1 MKDLSH
7 FGRVLII
14 APHPDDEILGCG
26 GTMARLADGG
36 GEVVVAIVTT
46 GRPPAFTPDRTA
58 LVERE
63 MRQAHEILGVCDCR
77 FLGLPAA
84 GLDTVPA
91 ADLNAKFQEL
101 IADVRPDT
109 LLLPFVG
116 DIHADHQLC
125 FLAAMVAA
133 RPRHAKAPS
142 LIMCYET
149 LSETNWYAA
158 PTTPAFVPN
167 AFVDVSATLDRK
179 LRAFATMESQLR
191 PFPEERSIEALSA
204 LATFR
209 GATVHLHAAEA
220 FMIVRQICRA

>member
-7 FGRVLII
+7 FGRTLVI

-26 GTMARLADGG
+26 GTMARLMDEGS
-36 GEVVVAIVTT
+36 EVVVAIVTT
-46 GRPPAFTPDRTA
+46 GQPPAFTPDHTA

-63 MRQAHEILGVCDCR
+63 VRQAHEIIGVRDCR
-77 FLGLPAA
+77 FMGLPAA
-84 GLDTVPA
+84 ALDTVPGA
-91 ADLNAKFQEL
+91 ALNAKFQEL
-101 IADVRPDT
+101 IVDVRPDT

-116 DIHADHQLC
+116 DIHVDHQLS

-133 RPRHAKAPS
+133 RPRHNEAPS

-158 PTTPAFVPN
+158 PTTPAFVSN
-167 AFVDVSATLDRK
+167 AFIDISATVERK
-179 LRAFATMESQLR
+179 LQAFGAITSQLR
-191 PFPEERSIEALSA
+191 AFPEERSLEALGA
-204 LATFR
+204 LATLR

-220 FMIVRQICRA
+220 FTIVRQIYRS